1 MNEFEFD
8 KAYADR
14 ITKIV
19 QMYPMSLSDCADIL
33 ETVAPLCA
41 MWTPEGFLKRIH
53 GAFRNNQDNI
63 SRTYAISQI
72 DLALEEV
79 NNDDEREQMQR
90 FRDFLTVLPDVFDS
104 YNGEI
109 G

>member
-8 KAYADR
+8 KENADR
-14 ITKIV
+14 IANVV

-53 GAFRNNQDNI
+53 GVFRNNQDNI

-72 DLALEEV
+72 DLALEEAC
-79 NNDDEREQMQR
+79 NEDEREQIKR
-90 FRDFLTVLPDVFDS
+90 FREFLTVLPAI
-104 YNGEI
+104 NAG
-109 G
+109 